1 MKIFAL
7 LSSVVFS
14 AAQAQFF
21 GVETGYNN
29 TCLWEKE
36 GLNRWSLLKF
46 LKKEGIKKE
55 SLFNF

>member
-7 LSSVVFS
+7 LSSIVFS

-29 TCLWEKE
+29 TYLWEKE

-46 LKKEGIKKE
+46 
-55 SLFNF
+55 

>member
-7 LSSVVFS
+7 LSLCIFS

-46 LKKEGIKKE
+46 
-55 SLFNF
+55 